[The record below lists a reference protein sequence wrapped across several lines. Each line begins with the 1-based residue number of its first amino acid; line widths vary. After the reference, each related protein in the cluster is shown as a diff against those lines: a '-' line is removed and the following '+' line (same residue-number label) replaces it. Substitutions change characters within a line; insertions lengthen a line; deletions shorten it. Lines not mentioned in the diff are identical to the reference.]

1 VESTQNS
8 QHEQTELHTSALT
21 QGGDLF
27 FQAAQRYGY
36 RVVFGNPGTTE
47 AGFMDALARN
57 GALNFVM
64 CLFENVA
71 TGAAD
76 GFARIADWP
85 AIVNLHLGPG
95 LANGLSNIHNARQAR
110 SPMIVT
116 VGQHDPR
123 HLLQESPLASD
134 IEALARVE
142 CKWVYTVQDA
152 SEMVAALHRATTIA
166 MTPPRG
172 PVCLVLP
179 TNMLSAP
186 ARLPGSGE
194 TPVIPDYHA
203 VIPGPASSAAL
214 EQAVELLQQSRHPL
228 FIVGNIDVRTFE
240 QVRKLARL
248 CGAHVVSDT
257 FPRRIDRPV
266 FELGVYPYFPDQR
279 RQFLSQY
286 DTLFLIETGGLA
298 DLFYY
303 EFDAAPVIPPQMRVI
318 QLEDDSPVMGRNTPG
333 ALPLYGN
340 ASSSLDLLLALTQ
353 QRLGKTL
360 EDGSV
365 YAGSSVPGP
374 TGYAAGVQSGPVSS
388 ESLMRA
394 LASLLPANTIL
405 ADESVTA
412 RDVTIGELLSKE
424 TNVTTYLAS
433 KGASL
438 GVALPLAIGAQL
450 AAPTRPVVAITGDGS
465 AMYTVQGLWTAA
477 HNRLPILTIVL
488 NNASY
493 DVIKF
498 EMLRWMQGHQEQFD
512 PARFQLVGDIGNPR
526 LDFVALAQGM
536 GVQGW
541 TVRTHDEL
549 LPHLRA
555 ALETCQQGRPALVDV
570 HVVSPFG

>member
-1 VESTQNS
+1 
-8 QHEQTELHTSALT
+8 
-21 QGGDLF
+21 
-27 FQAAQRYGY
+27 
-36 RVVFGNPGTTE
+36 
-47 AGFMDALARN
+47 
-57 GALNFVM
+57 
-64 CLFENVA
+64 
-71 TGAAD
+71 
-76 GFARIADWP
+76 
-85 AIVNLHLGPG
+85 
-95 LANGLSNIHNARQAR
+95 
-110 SPMIVT
+110 
-116 VGQHDPR
+116 
-123 HLLQESPLASD
+123 
-134 IEALARVE
+134 
-142 CKWVYTVQDA
+142 
-152 SEMVAALHRATTIA
+152 
-166 MTPPRG
+166 
-172 PVCLVLP
+172 
-179 TNMLSAP
+179 
-186 ARLPGSGE
+186 
-194 TPVIPDYHA
+194 
-203 VIPGPASSAAL
+203 
-214 EQAVELLQQSRHPL
+214 
-228 FIVGNIDVRTFE
+228 
-240 QVRKLARL
+240 
-248 CGAHVVSDT
+248 
-257 FPRRIDRPV
+257 
-266 FELGVYPYFPDQR
+266 
-279 RQFLSQY
+279 
-286 DTLFLIETGGLA
+286 
-298 DLFYY
+298 
-303 EFDAAPVIPPQMRVI
+303 
-318 QLEDDSPVMGRNTPG
+318 
-333 ALPLYGN
+333 
-340 ASSSLDLLLALTQ
+340 
-353 QRLGKTL
+353 
-360 EDGSV
+360 
-365 YAGSSVPGP
+365 
-374 TGYAAGVQSGPVSS
+374 
-388 ESLMRA
+388 MRA